1 MLDSILGYL
10 KNIKVDE
17 GLQARSLNPPIQKTR
32 NQRQVIRRKSPL
44 QYACSLGLYQIVD
57 RLLQEGANPDGL
69 NGVQPNKIQNPNQ
82 NPDSLPTFEQSMNTD
97 IYPTQY
103 NYQDGQTPLLIILQE
118 KLHNQDLN
126 VDGLSYKRNFKAG
139 RDVDYHACLRLLL
152 KFNADTNLSSSGGK
166 IPIFKALKARVPTL
180 QLFLEYDDQRIQ
192 TVNSINKKKL
202 TPLCKLASQPES
214 EENIQKIT
222 LLLQHQASCKPSLP
236 EFHPLYCALDSKNY
250 QALRAIFKNSD
261 AIDSLPDYSNLRLSP
276 FLLEIVKSNNNFLI
290 EDCFKDWFKYTKE

>member
-1 MLDSILGYL
+1 
-10 KNIKVDE
+10 
-17 GLQARSLNPPIQKTR
+17 
-32 NQRQVIRRKSPL
+32 
-44 QYACSLGLYQIVD
+44 
-57 RLLQEGANPDGL
+57 
-69 NGVQPNKIQNPNQ
+69 
-82 NPDSLPTFEQSMNTD
+82 MNTD
-97 IYPTQY
+97 IHPTQY
-103 NYQDGQTPLLIILQE
+103 NYQDGQTPLLTILQE

-126 VDGLSYKRNFKAG
+126 VDGLSYKRNFNAG

-166 IPIFKALKARVPTL
+166 IPIFKALKARVLTL

-192 TVNSINKKKL
+192 TVNSTNKKKL

-261 AIDSLPDYSNLRLSP
+261 AIDSLPDY
-276 FLLEIVKSNNNFLI
+276 
-290 EDCFKDWFKYTKE
+290 